1 MTKLNY
7 CNIIYLSLVAFG
19 IQFMHSVNKL
29 LNVDEQI
36 IKNLCS
42 LVEARLNEFENI
54 YISMKHLCS
63 TEQTRGTARVDI
75 LNRAISDYSDSSDLI
90 QIKDSTSN
98 FIFRVNG
105 HEFRT
110 LIHSLHANPQ
120 TKLSKVA
127 KYNKNLPLPFAEF
140 ENQAEIIS
148 WLIEVDDFHFEDT
161 VNFSIFIRGYNLE
174 TLAIVA
180 EYKYV
185 RDEMIS
191 IPEIITPYASSQP
204 VVLIDNPVISLKNSN

>member
-1 MTKLNY
+1 MFTLTNIRTIKLTKLNY

-75 LNRAISDYSDSSDLI
+75 LNRAISD
-90 QIKDSTSN
+90 
-98 FIFRVNG
+98 
-105 HEFRT
+105 
-110 LIHSLHANPQ
+110 
-120 TKLSKVA
+120 
-127 KYNKNLPLPFAEF
+127 
-140 ENQAEIIS
+140 
-148 WLIEVDDFHFEDT
+148 
-161 VNFSIFIRGYNLE
+161 
-174 TLAIVA
+174 
-180 EYKYV
+180 
-185 RDEMIS
+185 
-191 IPEIITPYASSQP
+191 
-204 VVLIDNPVISLKNSN
+204 